1 MREEWII
8 VRMDI
13 KKMFHEPKIYIL
25 FFFTA
30 FFMADYV
37 NVNSLKDM
45 AEQMNVAVS
54 PFLYPLFNGEWSY
67 RLFTI
72 FVMIML
78 MSDVPF
84 QDELGL
90 YMVQRMGTGKWMK
103 GKICSIIAVAVI
115 YQAFSAII
123 SMLVLLPDLG
133 ISVCWGDVLG
143 MMAENHMQMWAS
155 TGNTGSAR
163 YIIDHYEAWQALI
176 YTMLLSILISS
187 LTGFFIFLINQVTK
201 SQLGLVLALIYSC
214 IDLLFGTLNDFGY
227 PNHVPFVMSWMDLSC
242 LYTNQYQTG
251 KTSLYT
257 AFIFLLAANVI
268 LIYILKKCAKYA
280 VIQPVEGA

>member
-13 KKMFHEPKIYIL
+13 KKMFREPKIYIL

-37 NVNSLKDM
+37 NINSLKDM

-90 YMVQRMGTGKWMK
+90 YMV
-103 GKICSIIAVAVI
+103 
-115 YQAFSAII
+115 
-123 SMLVLLPDLG
+123 
-133 ISVCWGDVLG
+133 
-143 MMAENHMQMWAS
+143 
-155 TGNTGSAR
+155 
-163 YIIDHYEAWQALI
+163 
-176 YTMLLSILISS
+176 
-187 LTGFFIFLINQVTK
+187 
-201 SQLGLVLALIYSC
+201 
-214 IDLLFGTLNDFGY
+214 
-227 PNHVPFVMSWMDLSC
+227 
-242 LYTNQYQTG
+242 
-251 KTSLYT
+251 
-257 AFIFLLAANVI
+257 
-268 LIYILKKCAKYA
+268 
-280 VIQPVEGA
+280 

>member
-115 YQAFSAII
+115 YQMFSAII

-133 ISVCWGDVLG
+133 ISVC
-143 MMAENHMQMWAS
+143 
-155 TGNTGSAR
+155 
-163 YIIDHYEAWQALI
+163 
-176 YTMLLSILISS
+176 
-187 LTGFFIFLINQVTK
+187 
-201 SQLGLVLALIYSC
+201 
-214 IDLLFGTLNDFGY
+214 
-227 PNHVPFVMSWMDLSC
+227 
-242 LYTNQYQTG
+242 
-251 KTSLYT
+251 
-257 AFIFLLAANVI
+257 
-268 LIYILKKCAKYA
+268 
-280 VIQPVEGA
+280 